1 MLLNNQELAAL
12 KQKLEKREEPWW
24 SAYQKVL
31 AEADRALGQEPLSII
46 RVSNSRYFK
55 QDSVYIPGKDGEKNP
70 ASNMRAGEMVQT
82 ISRCGLVLGAAYQL
96 TGKKEYADKALQ
108 LVHAWCIDKAT
119 YMVPDGMVAEGVTP
133 GLAPGGEVVMFL
145 FFAPFFAACVQL
157 NNYPGWDP
165 APKKAVGK
173 WVRAMLEPNLDT
185 MFHNGHQMYN
195 NWEDA
200 RLRYLACGAVFL
212 NDTQLL
218 NMVFD
223 RWQEIIPQKMTDE
236 GQLPRETERTRS
248 MSYTLSALSEAL
260 EVAEIA
266 RHYGRDLYNYTAN
279 GKSIKKALDYATGYL
294 LNIGKWPFPM
304 LKPIEEEFGEKGA
317 ILFELAYAHWRQPE
331 YLAVLEKYG
340 SRSGTGALAALLHA
354 R

>member
-1 MLLNNQELAAL
+1 MMNEKEMKDL
-12 KQKLEKREEPWW
+12 KQRIEKRAEPWHG
-24 SAYQKVL
+24 AFQKVT
-31 AEADRALGQEPLSII
+31 AEAEIALHQEPLSIL

-55 QDSVYIPGKDGEKNP
+55 QDSVYLPGKDGEKNP
-70 ASNMRAGEMVQT
+70 VSNMRAGEMVQT
-82 ISRCGLVLGAAYQL
+82 ISRCGLVLGAAYRL
-96 TGKKEYADKALQ
+96 TGKNEYADKALQ
-108 LVHAWCIDKAT
+108 LVHAWCINKAT
-119 YMVPDGMVAEGVTP
+119 YMVPDGMVAEGVTL

-145 FFAPFFAACVQL
+145 SFAPFFAVCAQL
-157 NNYPGWDP
+157 KDYPGWNP
-165 APKKAVGK
+165 APKKAVNK

-185 MFHNGHQMYN
+185 MFHDGYQMYN

-212 NDTQLL
+212 EDTQLL

-223 RWQEIIPQKMTDE
+223 RWQEIIPEKMTDA
-236 GQLPRETERTRS
+236 GQLPRETERPRS
-248 MSYTLSALSEAL
+248 MSYTLSALSEAM

-266 RHYGRDLYNYTAN
+266 RHYGRDLYNYSIG

-294 LNIGKWPFPM
+294 LNIEKWPFPM

-317 ILFELAYAHWRQPE
+317 ILFELAYSCWRQPE

-340 SRSGTGALAALLHA
+340 VRKEVGALATLLYA